1 MISWMQKHNKFL
13 VITIWIAT
21 ISFIFTGATYGFSFG
36 IKSSSIGKT
45 GDIELN
51 RDRFQMEYRNLYNRY
66 NQIFQGKFDEA
77 KAKEMRLQE
86 QVLNSMATQALILNL
101 AKDFGIVVE
110 DREVGERLA
119 SIPIFKKDNMFNKN
133 IYMNFLKNH
142 GISAKT
148 FEDSLRDSIIIE
160 KTFSLL
166 NLKGIESEYQTFT
179 TPFEIADK
187 LKYII
192 LSPKD
197 LNITVDE
204 KRLKKFWE
212 VRKDLFKT
220 AKQYSFDMVWV
231 DNREINITNK
241 EIEKYF
247 NENSF
252 KYTDTKG
259 KLLSLDESRPRII
272 KEIKLKK
279 SKRDANKRYI
289 AFKKGKIQKSETVTY
304 NINDSQLP
312 QKVWREV
319 LSKKVGELLK
329 PKVVGDKY
337 AILKIVN
344 IKEPRVKSFEEAKD
358 ELIPIYK
365 DDTSK
370 ELMAKLAEDNLK
382 NIDKVDAKISDF
394 ITLKNIEKRNLGL
407 NQQEIAELGSK
418 LFTSDQ
424 EKGII
429 SIGDKV
435 IVYKVME
442 QKLISL
448 DENETV
454 GLAPS
459 VDRLK
464 KLSFQSNLMKQL
476 DKKYPTKFYK

>member
-1 MISWMQKHNKFL
+1 MISWMQKNNKFL
-13 VITIWIAT
+13 IVTIWIAT

-86 QVLNSMATQALILNL
+86 QVLNSMAAQALILNL
-101 AKDFGIVVE
+101 AKDMGIVVG

-119 SIPIFKKDNMFNKN
+119 SIPLFQKGGVFTKS
-133 IYMNFLKNH
+133 IYMNFLKNN
-142 GISAKT
+142 GLSAKT
-148 FEDSLRDSIIIE
+148 FEDSLRDSIIVE

-166 NLKGIESEYQTFT
+166 NLKGIEEEYNTFAT
-179 TPFEIADK
+179 AFEIADRF
-187 LKYII
+187 KYTI

-197 LNITVDE
+197 VNVTIDDT
-204 KRLKKFWE
+204 KLKSFWE
-212 VRKDLFKT
+212 TRKELFQTTKS
-220 AKQYSFDMVWV
+220 YSFDVVWV
-231 DNREINITNK
+231 ETKDVNITSS
-241 EIEKYF
+241 EIDAHFK
-247 NENSF
+247 ENSF

-259 KLLSLDESRPRII
+259 KLLSLDEAKPRIV
-272 KEIKLKK
+272 KELKLKK
-279 SKRDANKRYI
+279 SKKSANKQYI
-289 AFKKGKIQKSETVTY
+289 AFKKGQINKSETIIY
-304 NINDSQLP
+304 KINDFRLP
-312 QKVWREV
+312 REV
-319 LSKKVGELLK
+319 WDIISSKNVGDFLK

-344 IKEPRVKSFEEAKD
+344 IKEPRVKTFQEAKD

-365 DDTSK
+365 DDISK
-370 ELMAKLAEDNLK
+370 ELLAKLSEETLK
-382 NIDKVDAKISDF
+382 NIDKIKSKTSDF
-394 ITLKNIEKRNLGL
+394 ITLKNIEKWKLGL
-407 NQQEIAELGSK
+407 NKQEVAELGSK

-435 IVYKVME
+435 VVYKVME

-448 DENETV
+448 DKNETE
-454 GLAPS
+454 GLA
-459 VDRLK
+459 VNVNQLK
-464 KLSFQSNLMKQL
+464 KQSFQSNLMKQL